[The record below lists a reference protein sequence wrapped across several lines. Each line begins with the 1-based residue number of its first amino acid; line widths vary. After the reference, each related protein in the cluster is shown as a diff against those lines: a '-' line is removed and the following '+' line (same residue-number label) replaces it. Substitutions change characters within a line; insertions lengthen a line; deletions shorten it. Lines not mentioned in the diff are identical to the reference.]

1 MDSIAVDII
10 HTRLV
15 STVDEAA
22 LTLHR
27 TSFSTVVRDS
37 HDYTCLL
44 MDARSRGIAQAS
56 RSIPSFLGTLPV
68 TVQAFLS
75 KWGEEGLE
83 PGDVLA
89 TNDPWLGT
97 GHLPDLTVAMP
108 IFMDGTLVGFSGA
121 IAHLP
126 DIGGRRRA
134 ADSVDVYEEGLQ
146 IPLMKIKR
154 AGAWNDTLLEMVR
167 SNVRVPDEVVG
178 DIHAMVGACERL
190 ARDTVALLRHYEL
203 PSLDGIADSVIGRTD
218 RAMRKA
224 IAALPR
230 GVFRSE
236 TPVEQMDGSVRTIRC
251 TLTIAEDS
259 IDIDFA
265 GSSPQASG
273 SLNSPL
279 LYTQAY
285 ALYAV
290 KALLLPHVSNNDGTG
305 ASVKVHAPPGTMLSA
320 QRPSAV
326 EARAAVGHFVP
337 TAVLN
342 ALARALPGRVPA
354 ESTAPVQ
361 GIGLRGSSKGKP
373 FAGLVFFSGGQ
384 GAHTNGDG
392 SCCLTF
398 PTNVSCTPTEVLEEK
413 YPVRVLEKALI
424 CDSGGPGRH
433 RGGLGQ
439 RISLLSTCE
448 GDMLVT
454 LLASRTR
461 HPARGREGGGAGRTE
476 QILLNGRAVSVIK
489 ALVLRPGDVLT
500 LECPGGG
507 GFGAVEA
514 RDPEAI
520 QADVRDGY
528 VTPAPASTDAGDRGL
543 TTLA

>member
-1 MDSIAVDII
+1 LDPITVDII

-44 MDARSRGIAQAS
+44 MDEQGRGIAQAS

-68 TVQAFLS
+68 TVKAFLS
-75 KWGEEGLE
+75 KWGSSGLE

-89 TNDPWLGT
+89 TNDPWLAT
-97 GHLPDLTVAMP
+97 GHLPDLTIAMP
-108 IFMDGTLVGFSGA
+108 IFVGGRLVGFSGA

-134 ADSVDVYEEGLQ
+134 ADSVDVYEEGFQ
-146 IPLMKIKR
+146 MPPIKLKRRGEWNETLIELLR
-154 AGAWNDTLLEMVR
+154 A
-167 SNVRVPDEVVG
+167 NVRVPDEVVG
-178 DIHAMVGACERL
+178 DLHAMAGACERL
-190 ARDTVALLRHYEL
+190 AQSTVGLLKHYEL
-203 PSLDGIADSVIGRTD
+203 AGLTEIADSVISRTD
-218 RAMRKA
+218 RAMRQA

-230 GVFRSE
+230 GVFHSE
-236 TPVEQMDGSVRTIRC
+236 TPVEQMDGSVRTIKC
-251 TLTIAEDS
+251 ALTISDEG

-265 GSSPQASG
+265 GSSPQVKG

-285 ALYAV
+285 GLYAV
-290 KALLLPHVSNNDGTG
+290 KAVLLPNVANNDGTG
-305 ASVKVHAPPGTMLSA
+305 AAVKIHAPPGTMISA
-320 QRPSAV
+320 QRPCAV

-337 TAVLN
+337 VAVLN
-342 ALARALPGRVPA
+342 ALAQALPERVPA

-361 GIGLRGSSKGKP
+361 GIGLRGTHKGKP

-384 GAHTNGDG
+384 GAHVKGDG
-392 SCCLTF
+392 SPCLSF

-413 YPVRVLEKALI
+413 YPVRVLEKTLI
-424 CDSGGPGRH
+424 ADSGGTGRH

-439 RISLLSTCE
+439 RVSLLNICE
-448 GDMLVT
+448 GE
-454 LLASRTR
+454 LLATVLACRTAY
-461 HPARGREGGGAGRTE
+461 PARGRHGGSPGRTE
-476 QILLNGRAVSVIK
+476 KILVNGEPVNVAK
-489 ALVLRPGDVLT
+489 ALVLQPGDVLT

-507 GFGAVEA
+507 GFGPVEQRETQA
-514 RDPEAI
+514 IERDL
-520 QADVRDGY
+520 RDGY
-528 VTPAPASTDAGDRGL
+528 VTAGLASGTPA
-543 TTLA
+543 

>member
-1 MDSIAVDII
+1 LDPITVDII

-44 MDARSRGIAQAS
+44 MDEHGRGIAQAS

-68 TVQAFLS
+68 TVKAFLA
-75 KWGEEGLE
+75 KWGADGLE

-89 TNDPWLGT
+89 TNDPWLAT
-97 GHLPDLTVAMP
+97 GHLPDLTIAMP
-108 IFMDGTLVGFSGA
+108 IFVDDRLVGFSGA

-134 ADSVDVYEEGLQ
+134 ADSVDVYEEGFQ
-146 IPLMKIKR
+146 IPPIKLKR
-154 AGAWNDTLLEMVR
+154 RGDWDDTLIELLR
-167 SNVRVPDEVVG
+167 GNVRVPDEVVG
-178 DIHAMVGACERL
+178 DVHAMTGACERL
-190 ARDTVALLRHYEL
+190 AQSTLGLLKHYQLAGLTAL
-203 PSLDGIADSVIGRTD
+203 ADSVIGRTD
-218 RAMRKA
+218 RAMRQA

-251 TLTIAEDS
+251 ALTISEDG

-265 GSSPQASG
+265 GSSPQAKG

-290 KALLLPHVSNNDGTG
+290 KAVLLPNVANNDGTG
-305 ASVKVHAPPGTMLSA
+305 ASVKIHAPAGTMISA
-320 QRPSAV
+320 RRPCAV

-337 TAVLN
+337 VAILN
-342 ALARALPGRVPA
+342 ALAQALPDRVPA

-361 GIGLRGSSKGKP
+361 GIGLRGTHKGKP

-384 GAHTNGDG
+384 GAHAKGDG
-392 SCCLTF
+392 SPCLTF

-413 YPVRVLEKALI
+413 YPVRVLEKTLI
-424 CDSGGPGRH
+424 ADSGGQGRH

-439 RISLLSTCE
+439 RISLLNICDDE
-448 GDMLVT
+448 V
-454 LLASRTR
+454 LATVLTSRTS
-461 HPARGREGGGAGRTE
+461 HPARGRRGGGPGRTE
-476 QILLNGRAVSVIK
+476 KILVNGQPVSVEK
-489 ALVLRPGDVLT
+489 ALVLQPGDVLT

-507 GFGAVEA
+507 GFGPVAQRDAQALA
-514 RDPEAI
+514 RDL
-520 QADVRDGY
+520 RDGY
-528 VTPAPASTDAGDRGL
+528 VTAARPSETPA
-543 TTLA
+543 